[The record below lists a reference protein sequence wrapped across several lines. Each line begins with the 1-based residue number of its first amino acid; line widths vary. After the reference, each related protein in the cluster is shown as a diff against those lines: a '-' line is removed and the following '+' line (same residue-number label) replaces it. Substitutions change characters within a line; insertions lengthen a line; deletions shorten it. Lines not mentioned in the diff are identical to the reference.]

1 MNPNDLSLSPKVTT
15 GLAKYGDD
23 YHAILG
29 APINADERQVR
40 RAYLKVA
47 KALHPDGFA
56 GREAER
62 ELAAWLFSKLISP
75 ANEVMS
81 RDRERTEYLT
91 ILKLRT
97 KQLLTVPANEIWPK
111 TAAAQTLIGQANLD
125 AVYADAVYELAT
137 GIYQNLPTALER
149 IGELSQLNLAYL
161 LLSNN
166 FKPPVAPP
174 KTPSKVTPSRPTSP
188 PIANARSTTRYN
200 PAQPPP
206 PQPETVSSS
215 APAGTTRPATPP
227 PEAPPEPAKPVEPTP
242 DPGRVRF
249 DQAMAM
255 MERKNYREAIQFL
268 NFAISADPQKSDYY
282 LQRGIAHQET
292 GNLPLARPDFQRAI
306 TLDPDNVEAQQ
317 RLKAAAARPKTED
330 SASTAATNRQAEKS
344 DSKKGLFGR
353 LFNR

>member
-1 MNPNDLSLSPKVTT
+1 MNTNNLSLSPKVIT

-29 APINADERQVR
+29 APLNADERQVR

-56 GREAER
+56 GREGER
-62 ELAAWLFSKLISP
+62 ALAAWLFSKLISP

-97 KQLLTVPANEIWPK
+97 KQLLTVPASEIWPK
-111 TAAAQTLIGQANLD
+111 TAAAQSLIGAANLD
-125 AVYADAVYELAT
+125 ATYTDTVYELAT
-137 GIYQNLPTALER
+137 TLYQDLPTALER

-166 FKPPVAPP
+166 FKPPAPP
-174 KTPSKVTPSRPTSP
+174 KVAAKSLRPPSQ
-188 PIANARSTTRYN
+188 PIPNAGSARYN

-206 PQPETVSSS
+206 AKPEVPSSPVQPVAS
-215 APAGTTRPATPP
+215 AKVPT
-227 PEAPPEPAKPVEPTP
+227 PEPAKPVEFAP

-249 DQAMAM
+249 DQAMSM
-255 MERKNYREAIQFL
+255 MERSNYREAIQFL
-268 NFAISADPQKSDYY
+268 NFAISADPNQSEYY

-292 GNLPLARPDFQRAI
+292 GNIPLARPDFRRAI
-306 TLDPDNVEAQQ
+306 MLDPDNTEAQA
-317 RLKAAAARPKTED
+317 RLKAIASRPRTEDPASKAAANRPE
-330 SASTAATNRQAEKS
+330 AKS
-344 DSKKGLFGR
+344 ESKKGLFGR
-353 LFNR
+353 FFNR